1 MAGDPSWD
9 IPCYWEPEAERI
21 SKKKKLIRRKY
32 LYKYIQRMA
41 QGMES
46 TLSNI
51 VNNGNYLKQ
60 NTHNVILEYLPF
72 TWENRKLQLENQMVH
87 AFLFQK
93 PQKIWA
99 VI

>member
-1 MAGDPSWD
+1 
-9 IPCYWEPEAERI
+9 
-21 SKKKKLIRRKY
+21 
-32 LYKYIQRMA
+32 MA